1 MSSSFGK
8 ALGELIL
15 RKRRVL
21 GLTQTQLAEDAFGSS
36 GKVRRISELEN
47 GLVSNPHLKTI
58 DPLIV
63 YLEITGEELD
73 ECARNGSYQPNP
85 ALDLAFK
92 EASGL
97 IRKLAQKF
105 DHDNPEASLEELNSY
120 LGEKAAEF
128 VRLRDK
134 ISNLE
139 AVSSEIEELRSTA
152 ITALQ
157 TGEYAD
163 VDEILEKAEELHQQ
177 EKTLAEVNKQAEVR
191 ALRGDAKLIAGD
203 FEASYAH
210 YRKAA
215 MFFLPFDK
223 EVAIELLQNLGKRI
237 YEAARRSYD
246 VDFEVAERLLK
257 DALEISDPAEFPNFV
272 AGICYRISL
281 VQRNRAEA
289 MSAREKASLLREAEG
304 FARSAVK
311 HLTGPEFAYE
321 KISAQISLANIL
333 LDRGRIKGDSETIE
347 QVIALYR
354 SARDSSL
361 ALNEHREL
369 LCHVYNGL
377 GSSLL
382 LAEEFGETL
391 DLAALEEAQKAFWKA
406 IEISERF
413 GDVEAWGG
421 GNFNLGNVVLRIAYL
436 NEGQEEVY
444 FLARLRAISC
454 FQNAIEAYSEAS
466 FPNQFAEAHLCLG
479 DVLFEHGLYAENDA
493 RKEFNFMRAIASF
506 EKASEWITKERDV
519 QRWGYMQCRL
529 GGIFGNHSRIAE
541 PEVAQSDIQHAIEF
555 FENGLSAYREV
566 GFSEGVTSCE
576 ANITKLK
583 DELFE
588 E

>member
-1 MSSSFGK
+1 MSNSFGK
-8 ALGELIL
+8 ALGALIL

-63 YLEITGEELD
+63 YLKITDEELD
-73 ECARNGSYQPNP
+73 ECAKDGGYQPNP
-85 ALDLAFK
+85 ELDLAFK

-120 LGEKAAEF
+120 LVEKATEF

-134 ISNLE
+134 ISNME
-139 AVSSEIEELRSTA
+139 AVSSEIKGLRGTA
-152 ITALQ
+152 VTALQ
-157 TGEYAD
+157 AGEYAD

-177 EKTLAEVNKQAEVR
+177 EKTMAEVDKQAEIR
-191 ALRGDAKLIAGD
+191 ALRGDAKLMAGD
-203 FEASYAH
+203 FEASYSH

-215 MFFLPFDK
+215 MFFLSFDK
-223 EVAIELLQNLGKRI
+223 KVTVELLQNLGKRI

-246 VDFEVAERLLK
+246 VDFGVAERLLK
-257 DALEISDPAEFPNFV
+257 DALEISDPAECPDVV

-281 VQRNRAEA
+281 VQRNRAAALRAEE
-289 MSAREKASLLREAEG
+289 RASLLRDAEG
-304 FARSAVK
+304 FARKAVK
-311 HLTGPEFAYE
+311 HLEGTEFAYE
-321 KISAQISLANIL
+321 KISAQISLANSL
-333 LDRGRIKGDSETIE
+333 SDRGRIEGDPETIE
-347 QVIALYR
+347 QVIDLYR
-354 SARDSSL
+354 NVRDSLL

-382 LAEEFGETL
+382 RAEEFGETL
-391 DLAALEEAQKAFWKA
+391 DLDALEEARNAFWEA
-406 IEISERF
+406 IQISERF
-413 GDVEAWGG
+413 GDIEVWGG
-421 GNFNLGNVVLRIAYL
+421 GNFNLGNVVLRLARSKED
-436 NEGQEEVY
+436 NEEVY
-444 FLARLRAISC
+444 LLARLRAISC
-454 FQNAIEAYSEAS
+454 FQNATQAYSETA
-466 FPNQFAEAHLCLG
+466 FPDQFAEAHRCLG
-479 DVLFEHGLYAENDA
+479 DVLFEHGLHAENDVQ
-493 RKEFNFMRAIASF
+493 KEVNFMHAVASF

-519 QRWGYMQCRL
+519 QRWGYIQCRL
-529 GGIFGNHSRIAE
+529 GSIFGNHSRIAE

-555 FENGLSAYREV
+555 FENGLTAYREV

-576 ANITKLK
+576 ANIAKLK
-583 DELFE
+583 DELSE